1 MSSSDEEDNDGVF
14 AISEDLVESRQQKTA
29 GDSTLDFDQLL
40 HSPLRLHED
49 LKQGCGGQLWPAGMV
64 LSKYLLRH
72 HKNLEGRSMFVTPE
86 CLNCTPLTTLLQ
98 C

>member
-1 MSSSDEEDNDGVF
+1 MSSSDEGENDGVF

-64 LSKYLLRH
+64 LSKYLLRQ
-72 HKNLEGRSMFVTPE
+72 HKNLQGRSMSVTRDRHNMHITDS
-86 CLNCTPLTTLLQ
+86 CLQ